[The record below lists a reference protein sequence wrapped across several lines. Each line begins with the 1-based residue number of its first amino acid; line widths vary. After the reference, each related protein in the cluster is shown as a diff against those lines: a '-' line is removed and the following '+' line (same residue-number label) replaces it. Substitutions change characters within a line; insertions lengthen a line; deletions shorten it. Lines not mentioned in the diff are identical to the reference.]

1 MSKRVEPCLKAH
13 TWTPTCTP
21 RQHTEAEIYCKFCD
35 KDEYRET
42 LKPKARVMDSV
53 HEGVGV

>member
-1 MSKRVEPCLKAH
+1 MAESPHMNTYTQPPH
-13 TWTPTCTP
+13 TY
-21 RQHTEAEIYCKFCD
+21 TEAEIYCKFCD

-42 LKPKARVMDSV
+42 LKPKTRVMDSV